1 MEIKLIL
8 LDLDFTFLNSNR
20 EIPKE
25 NLEIIKKCQS
35 QGIFVAFAT
44 SRGSTNISQF
54 VDVVQPDFVICNGG
68 AGIYFQNELIKTFS
82 FTVEETQKLLSS
94 VKKYCS
100 PNTEMTLDTL
110 ENIYWNRKEDKSVKG
125 YALNSIYHDF
135 ENFDLPAMKFCVKTQ
150 DENIAKKIAQT
161 VSSCD
166 YLPFSDIPWYKFS
179 SGNATKENAINFIC
193 EKFEIPTEKIIA
205 FGDDF
210 NDIGMLKLCGK
221 GIAMEN
227 AISQVKEIAD
237 EITLSNNDDGV
248 AKFLEKFLLKG

>member
-1 MEIKLIL
+1 MKLIL
-8 LDLDFTFLNSNR
+8 TDLDETLLHSDKTISDYSIQILN
-20 EIPKE
+20 ECKA
-25 NLEIIKKCQS
+25 K
-35 QGIFVAFAT
+35 GIFVGFST
-44 SRGSTNISQF
+44 TRGKVNIEEYIEQ
-54 VDVVQPDFVICNGG
+54 VQPDFVICNGG

-135 ENFDLPAMKFCVKTQ
+135 ENFELPAMKFCVKTQ